1 MEPPR
6 QEPDRSE
13 TTESLPAPESFVAG
27 VRRRFAE
34 KRTRL
39 APDPEAPGSDH
50 HFEEKYRY
58 LADGLRRTFEA
69 VGEPGLEVDTFG
81 SSGLRI
87 AFRVL
92 DSQHGDSPVVD
103 REVRISRVDAT
114 EEVHLVFS
122 SWQRAERHATFKLA
136 RPQLARLETALVDF
150 LVEGIE
156 PRWMDPRRRRRAAPR
171 GGPDE
176 DAAAHAG
183 AAAQRTLELR
193 QAEPRTGAGGGKKAR
208 HRRSRDADEPPD
220 GRGEADGG
228 GEQPGDD
235 PGAQRTLDLPLDDE
249 APV

>member
-1 MEPPR
+1 MELPLRDP
-6 QEPDRSE
+6 EPSE
-13 TTESLPAPESFVAG
+13 TAASAQAPETFVEG

-34 KRTRL
+34 KRARL
-39 APDPEAPGSDH
+39 APAPEPPGSDD

-92 DSQHGDSPVVD
+92 DPHHGDSPVVD

-114 EEVHLVFS
+114 GEVHLVFS

-136 RPQLARLETALVDF
+136 RPQLPRLEAALVDF

-156 PRWMDPRRRRRAAPR
+156 PRWLDPRRRRRSGDR
-171 GGPDE
+171 GAPDE
-176 DAAAHAG
+176 DAAARAG
-183 AAAQRTLELR
+183 AAAQRSLEFQR
-193 QAEPRTGAGGGKKAR
+193 AEPGVGART
-208 HRRSRDADEPPD
+208 RRRRAAV
-220 GRGEADGG
+220 GEAGDG
-228 GEQPGDD
+228 EEAARAEDGDD
-235 PGAQRTLDLPLDDE
+235 AAQRTLDLPLDDE